1 MSVLRA
7 PKAGLDPTFGLIA
20 KRLRGESEE
29 AAREP
34 LPECWVELIH
44 HLDEQERMA
53 SDRQGQAE
61 AKPRRVS
68 PL

>member
-7 PKAGLDPTFGLIA
+7 PKAGLNSALDLIA

-34 LPECWVELIH
+34 LPDRWVERH
-44 HLDEQERMA
+44 TQPKR
-53 SDRQGQAE
+53 
-61 AKPRRVS
+61 
-68 PL
+68 